1 MTRRDD
7 SKAETRTLIL
17 NAAHNLFWKKGPDKC
32 TVRDIAREAG
42 VSPASIIVH
51 FKNKTA
57 LLEETLYEEIE
68 NTLAKALT
76 TLPSGKG
83 LHAVLIHIAAGLLS
97 FYDNNRELYRIL
109 VRDTFFQ
116 PAHISPAIGQLD
128 EKYINFIVT
137 LIDQE
142 KEIGK
147 VRADVDSALVASSL
161 LYLYLGVLRIFLTDH
176 KLSVTEAV
184 TNLSAIIEQY
194 LVGLIMQKSAAAK

>member
-7 SKAETRTLIL
+7 SKAETRKLIL
-17 NAAHNLFWKKGPDKC
+17 HAAHHLFWEKGPDKC
-32 TVRDIAREAG
+32 TVRDIAREAR

-68 NTLAKALT
+68 NALAKALA
-76 TLPSGKG
+76 TLPSEKG
-83 LHAVLIHIAAGLLS
+83 LHAVLIHIASGLLS

-109 VRDTFFQ
+109 VRDTFFE
-116 PAHISPAIGQLD
+116 PVHIGPVIGQLD

-137 LIDQE
+137 LIDLE

-147 VRADVDSALVASSL
+147 VRADVNSALAASSL

-194 LVGLIMQKSAAAK
+194 LVGLIMQKSAAAE